1 MVEVLLNV
9 AERVD
14 GDLVDEALI
23 ADLYELRDRAHSA
36 LDRRYRAASQRCP
49 ITPAPTH
56 ALDAHDRNNKPR
68 LSEAFLVEERMMGF
82 EPTTFCMASV
92 LWFESHHRANTPS

>member
-1 MVEVLLNV
+1 VLLNV

-36 LDRRYRAASQRCP
+36 LDRR
-49 ITPAPTH
+49 
-56 ALDAHDRNNKPR
+56 
-68 LSEAFLVEERMMGF
+68 
-82 EPTTFCMASV
+82 
-92 LWFESHHRANTPS
+92 